1 MSLMVRDGASRLLT
15 MRSQSI
21 ALSPLQLIRMKI
33 AVAEQLLADPRAL
46 HEEADIELVGHAHAA
61 MHLHALLNRQR
72 GRRAGAR
79 LRHRHRGAGILK
91 ICIQRLQRFE
101 YCGAGNL
108 DLDIKLRGAMLQRL
122 EFADRLAE

>member
-21 ALSPLQLIRMKI
+21 TLHPGQLVGVKI

-72 GRRAGAR
+72 RGRTGARFFDRARRARIFQNRIER
-79 LRHRHRGAGILK
+79 LPP
-91 ICIQRLQRFE
+91 
-101 YCGAGNL
+101 
-108 DLDIKLRGAMLQRL
+108 
-122 EFADRLAE
+122 